1 MFQQAHLAVD
11 KKKKEKKSKVDNK
24 TRVSI
29 YLIFFFFL
37 IVVALVDQIIRGRST
52 PGLEH
57 TCFS

>member
-1 MFQQAHLAVD
+1 MQLT

-29 YLIFFFFL
+29 YLIFFL

>member
-1 MFQQAHLAVD
+1 MQLT
-11 KKKKEKKSKVDNK
+11 KKKEKKSKVDNK

-29 YLIFFFFL
+29 YLIFFFL

>member
-11 KKKKEKKSKVDNK
+11 KKKKCKVDNK

-29 YLIFFFFL
+29 YLIIFL
-37 IVVALVDQIIRGRST
+37 IVVALVDQIIRGRSI

-57 TCFS
+57 TCLG